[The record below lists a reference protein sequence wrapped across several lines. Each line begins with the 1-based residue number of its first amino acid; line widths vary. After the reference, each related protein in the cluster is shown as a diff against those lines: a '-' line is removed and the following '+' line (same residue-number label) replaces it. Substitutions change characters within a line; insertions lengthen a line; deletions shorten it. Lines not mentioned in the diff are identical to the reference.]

1 METKLLFC
9 LLSKASHARSK
20 ATPNPN
26 LGDGEGVPGVDAAF
40 PHALADSDP
49 PLVAGLNPQDVQVA
63 LAHRGGDQLVPPTLV
78 AVGGPDEELVLVV
91 GLAVAILPGVGAQ
104 DRGGGGLVGGEAS
117 LGLGL
122 DLGGSLS
129 QDVSNA
135 VEEVGRRLVGD
146 APLAALLHDDL
157 QVVHVIKAVDVPQVD
172 AREGSLLGWVP
183 VGWQSHLVPVALVVG
198 GSTEVSSLG
207 PKDVGGVAVRGK
219 RWLSI
224 HRQSCCSGEEAEDS
238 SASHTRLN
246 LSGVVLLVV
255 GGGSHGE
262 APACAHLGGHQL
274 VPGASRH
281 LGSHLLALVHR
292 CVGRLNRLMLVH
304 LLSLD
309 DKILIPT
316 NQSKGVA
323 PFPLGDVSRRVLP
336 PRRMEL
342 LPWNTW
348 HNSESMV

>member
-219 RWLSI
+219 RWLSA
-224 HRQSCCSGEEAEDS
+224 HRQRQGQGQGAQQRAAVHLDLVLARAGSNPHVPPGCLPGCGNRQDSLGGLVRAHGGGVPRLDHPSS
-238 SASHTRLN
+238 SASSLLRYTKLFSA
-246 LSGVVLLVV
+246 LS
-255 GGGSHGE
+255 
-262 APACAHLGGHQL
+262 
-274 VPGASRH
+274 R
-281 LGSHLLALVHR
+281 
-292 CVGRLNRLMLVH
+292 
-304 LLSLD
+304 
-309 DKILIPT
+309 T
-316 NQSKGVA
+316 
-323 PFPLGDVSRRVLP
+323 PLGR
-336 PRRMEL
+336 
-342 LPWNTW
+342 
-348 HNSESMV
+348 